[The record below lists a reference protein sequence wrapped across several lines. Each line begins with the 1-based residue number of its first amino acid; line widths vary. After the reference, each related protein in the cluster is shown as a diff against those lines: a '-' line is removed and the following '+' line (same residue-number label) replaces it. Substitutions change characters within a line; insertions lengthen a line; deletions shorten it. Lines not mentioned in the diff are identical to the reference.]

1 MGLDISALNL
11 QDAWAV
17 CGRARAPWQT
27 PLDRQQPHLSV
38 SVFHEKVHHFL
49 CMPWCEQG
57 WKVLSYGIQITTSI
71 TTMLSTEEVRRKY
84 DWFFFSME
92 LHFIILSQESH
103 LADFFIIFTFP
114 VMSPTAYFG
123 EKVEFSPL
131 SVLWLINESSSSEK
145 PTEDLMDW
153 LHLQMNPQLGF
164 RKST

>member
-1 MGLDISALNL
+1 MTD
-11 QDAWAV
+11 
-17 CGRARAPWQT
+17 
-27 PLDRQQPHLSV
+27 
-38 SVFHEKVHHFL
+38 
-49 CMPWCEQG
+49 
-57 WKVLSYGIQITTSI
+57 
-71 TTMLSTEEVRRKY
+71 
-84 DWFFFSME
+84 FFSPWS
-92 LHFIILSQESH
+92 FILLFFPKLQESH